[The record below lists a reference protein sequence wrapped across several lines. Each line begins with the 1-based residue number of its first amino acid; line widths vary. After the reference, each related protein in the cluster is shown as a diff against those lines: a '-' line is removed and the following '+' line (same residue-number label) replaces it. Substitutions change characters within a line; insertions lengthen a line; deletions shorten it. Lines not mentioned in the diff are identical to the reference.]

1 MGRWTGLLGCTLALG
16 LLLLPLRAQEA
27 GRLPFASLGPDQGL
41 PSGVIQTLAQDS
53 TGFLWVGTETGLFR
67 LEGDRCSR
75 WTTEDGLPSSYIN
88 RLLPARQGGVWV
100 STLRGLVHFQDG
112 RIETVPLRSEAADF
126 GAGQIGLGPSGHLW
140 VATKLG
146 FYVQQEGLNFEF
158 RPSDRAADL
167 AAFTSGWRSGA
178 VYVAGKKGI
187 TAFLPD
193 GRTRHWGTAEGLP
206 REGCSTL
213 VEDGSGRLWAGIGR
227 TLLAKEMDGD
237 RFVDRSNLLSASLSA
252 NSHPLV
258 DRDGTVWLP
267 TQNGALHILGDRT
280 ERLDASGGLP
290 FRWVRSLLRD
300 AEGTLW
306 IYGPALARVQGLG
319 RIRNLSLSSGAHGE
333 IFWFIHRDQSG
344 RLIAGTDD
352 GAAVIGTKGLVRIP
366 GTEGRRI
373 KGLASDRQGTLW
385 MVSSTGPTLWLRSGQ
400 SQAEIAP
407 LGEPGFSNNFVL
419 ADAQGEI
426 WLGHATKGAFRW
438 DAKAQKLKQELAP
451 NPQWSSGLGVYHL
464 RQDSLGRMWASTSL
478 GLSIRTPQGRWLQF
492 NESDG
497 LPSPCTVYGSAF
509 LPDGSA
515 WIHFQEPHGLRRVRL
530 EGDRLRVLEQRL
542 RGPGLRSN
550 MIYAIQ
556 VDGRGQTWAT
566 TDQGLDRLDP
576 PLHLGQSDG
585 LASEDCAVQALRV
598 EKDRLWVGTAAGLVN
613 LDLGGLDSESSLVQA
628 HILDVAFGAKH
639 LTAPFHFQAP
649 VPSREATLSFR
660 IGAPSYINDRD
671 LRFQVRLLG
680 LEDTWRDT
688 DEHQIRYP
696 ALGGKAYRFEVR
708 VAKGDAPFGPPSG
721 LDFTVL
727 PPWWQTWWA
736 ISLGSVAALLA
747 LIGVIR
753 LREAN
758 LARSKADLELQV
770 VKRTE
775 ELRARNED
783 LSAAIGRVKQLS
795 GLLPI
800 CACCKKIRDDKGYWN
815 QLEQYITD
823 HSEVGFSHGICPDCA
838 QELYPG
844 FTGKG
849 GNTPH

>member
-1 MGRWTGLLGCTLALG
+1 MGRWTGLLGCTLAMG
-16 LLLLPLRAQEA
+16 LLLLPLRAQDA

-41 PSGVIQTLAQDS
+41 PSGVIQTLAQDDA
-53 TGFLWVGTETGLFR
+53 GFLWVGTETGLFR
-67 LEGDRCSR
+67 LEGDRCTR
-75 WTTEDGLPSSYIN
+75 WTTEDGLPSAYIN
-88 RLLPARQGGVWV
+88 RILPARQGGLWV
-100 STLRGLVHFQDG
+100 STLRGLVHFQGG
-112 RIETVPLRSEAADF
+112 RIERVLLGSGAADL
-126 GAGQIGLGPSGHLW
+126 GVGQIGLGPSGHLW
-140 VATKLG
+140 VATTSG
-146 FYVQQEGLNFEF
+146 VYVQQEGLQFAF
-158 RPSDRAADL
+158 RSNDSTRDL

-178 VYVAGKKGI
+178 VYLAGKKGI

-193 GRTRHWGTAEGLP
+193 GRTRQWGPAEGLP
-206 REGCSTL
+206 RESCSTL
-213 VEDGSGRLWAGIGR
+213 VEDGYGRLWAGSGR
-227 TLLAKEMDGD
+227 TLVVKELDGD
-237 RFVDRSNLLSASLSA
+237 RFVDRSRLLPASLSA
-252 NSHPLV
+252 NSRPLV

-267 TQNGALHILGDRT
+267 TQDGALHILGDRT
-280 ERLDASGGLP
+280 ERLDASMGLP
-290 FRWVRSLLRD
+290 FRWVRSLFRD

-306 IYGPALARVQGLG
+306 VYGPGLARIQGLG

-333 IFWFIHRDQSG
+333 IFWFIHRDQAG

-352 GAAVIGTKGLVRIP
+352 GAAVIGPKGLMRIP

-373 KGLASDRQGTLW
+373 KGLASDPQGMLW
-385 MVSSTGPTLWLRSGQ
+385 MISSTGPTLWLRPGQ
-400 SQAEIAP
+400 SRAEIAP
-407 LGEPGFSNNFVL
+407 LGEPGFSNNYVL

-426 WLGHATKGAFRW
+426 WLGHATKGVFRW
-438 DAKAQKLKQELAP
+438 DANARKLKQELAP
-451 NPQWSSGLGVYHL
+451 DPLRSSGLGVYHL
-464 RQDSLGRMWASTSL
+464 RQDGFGRIWAGTSQ
-478 GLSIRTPQGRWLQF
+478 GLSIRTTQGRWLQF

-515 WIHFQEPHGLRRVRL
+515 WIHFQDPHGLRRVRL
-530 EGDRLRVLEQRL
+530 EGDRLRVVEPRL
-542 RGPGLRSN
+542 RGTGLRSN
-550 MIYAIQ
+550 MIYAIR
-556 VDGRGQTWAT
+556 VDARGQTWVT

-598 EKDRLWVGTAAGLVN
+598 EADKLWMGTAAGLVS
-613 LDLGGLDSESSLVQA
+613 LDLDGLDSENSVVQA
-628 HILDVAFGAKH
+628 HILDVVCGTRH
-639 LTAPFHFQAP
+639 LAAPFRMDAP

-660 IGAPSYINDRD
+660 VGAPSYVNDRE

-688 DEHQIRYP
+688 EERQIRYP
-696 ALGGKAYRFEVR
+696 ALRGKTYRFEVR

-727 PPWWQTWWA
+727 PPWWKTWWA
-736 ISLGSVAALLA
+736 ISLESLAFLVA
-747 LIGVIR
+747 IGGVIR

-770 VKRTE
+770 VKRTG
-775 ELRARNED
+775 ELRARNEE
-783 LSAAIGRVKQLS
+783 LLAAMGRVKQLS

-849 GNTPH
+849 GNASG